1 VARDAAR
8 HATLLYGERLA
19 KRGLVPAKRAERA
32 GEFKRLPCGHIRR
45 TELQVMRK
53 KGDQVAEQHTE
64 QTIRVRQVTDVQVSW
79 TERGRGEHGAF
90 TVQLILDSGAEEYVL
105 QPTAEDTKV
114 MVELFKRANT
124 VYFDLDR
131 KVLVPNNIP
140 LGR

>member
-1 VARDAAR
+1 
-8 HATLLYGERLA
+8 
-19 KRGLVPAKRAERA
+19 
-32 GEFKRLPCGHIRR
+32 
-45 TELQVMRK
+45 M
-53 KGDQVAEQHTE
+53 AEQHTE

-114 MVELFKRANT
+114 MIELFKRANT
-124 VYFDLDR
+124 VYFNLDR

-140 LGR
+140 LG